1 MSCIKVPK
9 IKSYVPEINTSAVVC
24 SRQPTG
30 QDIHAKETA
39 SSGTAEGQREV
50 VTMETVMYTF
60 FYSGN
65 QPSFPSHSIQQEEKK
80 KKDTGFSKEGYW
92 WSDGLF
98 T

>member
-9 IKSYVPEINTSAVVC
+9 IKSYVPEINTSAVVY

-65 QPSFPSHSIQQEEKK
+65 QPAFPSHSIQQEEK